1 MIDQALQTRK
11 VITQAVSQQ
20 FFTCF
25 LTPQSIFEWWLS
37 VGLAT
42 FFSGLYFRKL
52 LGSNEYKYM
61 IYQDMKEVCSYER
74 EQGPITLDL
83 NAMSAFNKETLT
95 KAQLSFRHHL
105 IGSPSFFKMLEKKA
119 HLVVRLIDDHIGRD
133 IMQQLVNKML
143 TNATN
148 VVNERD
154 YEPNCR
160 SGFFVSVDVFA
171 NILSTLAS
179 KDITGLLDMWV
190 YKPGVARLNAS
201 FAFNRKKNSVEIEVK
216 QDAVNQK
223 GKLDLLII
231 QSKFSLENSIDNILI
246 NLIET
251 KASGNTQAQ

>member
-1 MIDQALQTRK
+1 MKNSVNLAHSKAMIDQALQTRK

-25 LTPQSIFEWWLS
+25 LTPSNIFEWWLS
-37 VGLAT
+37 IGLAT

-61 IYQDMKEVCSYER
+61 IYQDMKEVCQYER

-95 KAQLSFRHHL
+95 KTQLSFRHHL
-105 IGSPSFFKMLEKKA
+105 MGSSSFFRMLEKKA

-133 IMQQLVNKML
+133 IMQQLANRML
-143 TNATN
+143 TNAAN
-148 VVNERD
+148 CVNERE

-160 SGFFVSVDVFA
+160 SGFFISVDVFA

-179 KDITGLLDMWV
+179 KDIVGLLDTWV
-190 YKPGVARLNAS
+190 YKPGVARLNS
-201 FAFNRKKNSVEIEVK
+201 TFAFNRKKNTVEIEVK
-216 QDAVNQK
+216 QDTVNQK
-223 GKLDLLII
+223 GKITSSI
-231 QSKFSLENSIDNILI
+231 SNS
-246 NLIET
+246 
-251 KASGNTQAQ
+251 